1 MLDAPARI
9 RQRQRAAGGWRI
21 WWEPEAA
28 VRGLGFA
35 AVELY
40 PKRLTWSGREAVR
53 LNGLVAEARARAS
66 PVAEVGG
73 GRTMS
78 ALIAA
83 FTMAPA
89 WTELR
94 PDTQRDYR
102 GGFRIIDEKWGGWQ
116 VVLFR
121 RGIVLEWFEALH
133 RDRGAYQAKSI
144 MRKLSL
150 LMSYAERR
158 EWIEANPCLRLRIP
172 TPAPRDR
179 VVQWHEFDALL
190 AAAAQL
196 GHDGMALAIAIG
208 WFTDQRRHDI
218 LTATAG
224 QVGADGVWRFT
235 RSKAAG
241 GSAQAPGAI
250 KLHSELP
257 RWSRRASIWPRPTP
271 RRCAWTP
278 PPASRSAMIWLA
290 SGGPPCATPPRSLAL
305 PSSMFSSATFAA
317 AGRTGRAKAARPIV
331 TAPTAWAASRTATHG
346 CRRPTTRRRW
356 PAQLE
361 PSMQSGGRS
370 RPSARRVAR
379 DALGLVGAA
388 VRGGGG
394 CGVWIAIILAAM

>member
-1 MLDAPARI
+1 MAARPMPDAPARV

-28 VRGLGFA
+28 VRELGFA
-35 AVELY
+35 AVELDVQ
-40 PKRLTWSGREAVR
+40 RLTWSAREASR
-53 LNGLVAEARARAS
+53 LNKLVAQSRAG
-66 PVAEVGG
+66 VAPIAATGG
-73 GRTMS
+73 VRTVA

-83 FTMAPA
+83 FTASPA
-89 WTELR
+89 WGELS

-102 GGFRIIDEKWGGWQ
+102 GGFRIIDQKWGGWQ

-121 RGIVLEWFEALH
+121 RGIVVEWFEALH

-190 AAAAQL
+190 TAAAQL

-208 WFTDQRRHDI
+208 WFTGQRRRDI

-235 RSKAAG
+235 RSKAAT

-250 KLHSELP
+250 KLHSELRP
-257 RWSRRASIWPRPTP
+257 LVQARLDLAATDAAPLCLDAATGVALSDDLAGKRW
-271 RRCAWTP
+271 
-278 PPASRSAMIWLA
+278 
-290 SGGPPCATPPRSLAL
+290 
-305 PSSMFSSATFAA
+305 
-317 AGRTGRAKAARPIV
+317 
-331 TAPTAWAASRTATHG
+331 
-346 CRRPTTRRRW
+346 
-356 PAQLE
+356 
-361 PSMQSGGRS
+361 
-370 RPSARRVAR
+370 
-379 DALGLVGAA
+379 AA
-388 VRGGGG
+388 VRDAAAIACPSVIDVQFRDLRRSWAHWSREGGASDRDRADGMGNQSDRNARLSQTYNPPTMAGATRAVDAVRRPIAPKRAAGG
-394 CGVWIAIILAAM
+394 A